1 VLDALGD
8 PTRRRVLELL
18 RDGEQTVSDLTRRLP
33 VTQSAV
39 SQHLRQLKQA
49 GLVADR
55 AAGTRRYYRV
65 ELDGLAPLRAYL
77 DSFWDDVLG
86 AFSAFVQTTGQP
98 PRPDRPAQPDRP
110 DRRSR

>member
-39 SQHLRQLKQA
+39 SQHLRQLKRA

-65 ELDGLAPLRAYL
+65 QLDGLAPLRAYL

-86 AFSAFVQTTGQP
+86 AFTAFAQTAGQP
-98 PRPDRPAQPDRP
+98 PPPERP